1 MLDPIPGLVFDPDL
15 HRYALNGQWLC
26 TSVTKVVSDL
36 TPQARAHIEA
46 TKDGPDGW
54 LFRGNTGHAALEAML
69 LGQPQPDHAHLG
81 EIIQPLLEHAIWQGC
96 TVLAVEYRLCD
107 ERKSLGGSFDFL
119 IRTGKGKVVLGD
131 LKTVGKAPA
140 IDSRKP
146 ATAQLGAYLAMLI
159 DHHPFLTVDSC
170 VTVVAGPGRTRLIP
184 QDPDLCLGAWV
195 DAWDAYQLA
204 QPF

>member
-1 MLDPIPGLVFDPDL
+1 MLDPIPGLTFDPDL

-36 TPQARAHIEA
+36 TPQARAHIDA
-46 TKDGPDGW
+46 TRHEWEP
-54 LFRGNTGHAALEAML
+54 RGNTCHAALESAL
-69 LGQPQPDHAHLG
+69 LGHDGADYG
-81 EIIQPLLEHAIWQGC
+81 DYAEIIQPLLDHAIWQGC

-107 ERKSLGGSFDFL
+107 QRKSLGGSFDFL

-146 ATAQLGAYLAMLI
+146 ATAQLGAYLALLI

-170 VTVVAGPGRTRLIP
+170 CTVVAGPGRTRLIP
-184 QDPDLCLGAWV
+184 QDPNLCLGAWV

>member
-36 TPQARAHIEA
+36 TPHARAHIEA
-46 TKDGPDGW
+46 TRHEWEP
-54 LFRGNTGHAALEAML
+54 RGNTCHAALEAAL
-69 LGQPQPDHAHLG
+69 LGHDGADHGDYA
-81 EIIQPLLEHAIWQGC
+81 EIIQPLLDHAIWQGC

-146 ATAQLGAYLAMLI
+146 ATAQLGAYLALLI

-170 VTVVAGPGRTRLIP
+170 CTVVAGPGRTRLIP
-184 QDPDLCLGAWV
+184 QDPNLCLGAWV

>member
-36 TPQARAHIEA
+36 TPHARAHIEA
-46 TKDGPDGW
+46 TRHEWEP
-54 LFRGNTGHAALEAML
+54 RGNTCHAALEAAL
-69 LGQPQPDHAHLG
+69 LGHDGADHGDYA
-81 EIIQPLLEHAIWQGC
+81 EIIQPLLDHAIWQGC

-146 ATAQLGAYLAMLI
+146 ATAQLGAYLALLI

-170 VTVVAGPGRTRLIP
+170 CTVVAGPGRTRLIP